1 MSDNKNISGF
11 ANHFPF
17 PCCTV
22 NSEGKVTGVNSK
34 ISEVFL
40 YDDIAETDI
49 FILTNYRYKEL
60 LTLDERET
68 PPIISRNDKFF
79 RIMAAPVS
87 DEPGADLAVYF
98 IEVTLQETLKK
109 RYNDEKPCIVIVEI
123 DNYEE
128 LIAANGEERRASLSA
143 EINQT
148 LRQAFMRLNASI
160 TKVGRSTY
168 VMIIDQA
175 ACDRMIENK
184 FPVLDE
190 IRKIESE
197 ADFPVTISIGVGIG
211 GKNLAQTDEY
221 AGIAL
226 DLARGRG
233 GDQAAVKNI
242 NKVEYYGG
250 RAQSV
255 ERINKGK
262 SRIVAHALHRLLD
275 EANKVIVMGHANPD
289 MDSFGAAIG
298 ISRFA
303 MICGKDVYIVLNYY
317 NETLTEIYNN
327 AKEAE
332 CYNFIGT
339 EKALSMIDDETL
351 LIVVDTHRPG
361 YVEAPELLEKTD
373 KLAIIDHHRKAEDV
387 IQTAKLSYIESYA
400 SSASELVSEMLQYVG
415 EKKNVITKFEA
426 EALLA
431 GITVDTNSF
440 AVKTGV
446 RTFEAAAWLRRAGAD
461 TATVK
466 RFFQMNS
473 QAFMLRAKCVAN
485 AKFLAGG
492 HIAISILEGQHVDAQ
507 ILDSQAADEL
517 LDVRGVKASFV
528 VGTTMAGRTVISA
541 RSLGEINVQVI
552 MEQLGGG
559 GHLTT
564 AGAQSNLPPEET
576 VKKIEKVLLDR
587 GHIKSSDIGVEETME
602 EQAAADE
609 EFAEAGVVARGG
621 SAEQLPGLASA
632 QIKEL
637 KEVHDESLEELMKD
651 NRDDLI
657 GKAVATVQAEKA
669 EIERGRKK

>member
-1 MSDNKNISGF
+1 MNENKNISAF
-11 ANHFPF
+11 AESFPF

-34 ISEVFL
+34 ISDVFI

-49 FILTNYRYKEL
+49 FILTNFRYKEL
-60 LTLDERET
+60 LALDERET

-79 RIMAAPVS
+79 RIMAAPVN
-87 DEPGADLAVYF
+87 DEPDADLAVYF

-109 RYNDEKPCIVIVEI
+109 RYNDEKPCIVTVEI

-128 LIAANGEERRASLSA
+128 LIAANSEERRATLSA

-148 LRQAFMRLNASI
+148 LRQAFTRANASI
-160 TKVGRSTY
+160 TKVGRSLY
-168 VMIIDQA
+168 VMIIDNA

-197 ADFPVTISIGVGIG
+197 ADFPVTVSMGIG
-211 GKNLAQTDEY
+211 RGGKTLAQTDEY
-221 AGIAL
+221 SMIAL

-233 GDQAAVKNI
+233 GDQVAVKNI
-242 NKVEYYGG
+242 EKVEYFGG

-255 ERINKGK
+255 ERANKGK
-262 SRIVAHALHRLLD
+262 SRIVAHALKRLLD
-275 EANKVIVMGHANPD
+275 ESSKVIVMGHQNPD

-303 MICGKDVYIVLNYY
+303 QICEKDVYIVINYY
-317 NETLTEIYNN
+317 NETLTEIYKN
-327 AKEAE
+327 AKESE
-332 CYNFIGT
+332 CYKFINT
-339 EKALSMIDDETL
+339 EKALAMIDDETQ
-351 LIVVDTHRPG
+351 LIIVDTHRPG
-361 YVEAPELLEKTD
+361 YVEAPELIDKTD
-373 KLAIIDHHRKAEDV
+373 RIAIIDHHRKAEDV
-387 IQTAKLSYIESYA
+387 IQKAKLSYIESYA
-400 SSASELVSEMLQYVG
+400 SSASELVAEMLQYTG

-426 EALLA
+426 EAMLA

-446 RTFEAAAWLRRAGAD
+446 RTFEAASWLRRAGAD

-485 AKFLAGG
+485 AKFLGG
-492 HIAISILEGQHVDAQ
+492 GAIAISILEGQHVDAQ

-528 VGTTMAGRTVISA
+528 VGTTMAGKTVISA

-564 AGAQSNLPPEET
+564 AGAQSNLTPEDT
-576 VKKIEKVLLDR
+576 VEKIEKVLVER
-587 GHIKSSDIGVEETME
+587 GHLKPSDIGIEETIEDQAAVDE
-602 EQAAADE
+602 EQSQ
-609 EFAEAGVVARGG
+609 AGVIARGG
-621 SAEQLPGLASA
+621 SAEQIPGLGNEED
-632 QIKEL
+632 KE
-637 KEVHDESLEELMKD
+637 KAFEELIKD

-657 GKAVATVQAEKA
+657 GKAVAKAQAEKE